1 MSPSVALRHLSG
13 VPGRPL
19 LVVGPS
25 LGTTV
30 DRLWGTV
37 AATLPGWNVLGWDLP
52 GHGASPAADRLTP
65 GFSMAALADAVLAA
79 VDEAV
84 GSAVPF
90 GYAGDSVGG
99 AVGLQ
104 LALDHPDRVTS
115 LAVLC
120 SAATFGGPAGW
131 RDRAALVRAEGMAP
145 MLASSPA
152 RWFGSAIPEER
163 RAAALGDLATV
174 DPEGYAR
181 VCEAL
186 GGFDVRARLAS
197 VGVPLLAVAG
207 AEDVATPPAVLAEIA
222 DGVADGRLAVLD
234 GVGHLAPL
242 EAPAEVAALLGD
254 LLGSAAHSERS
265 SAVSRARSA
274 SRSASA

>member
-1 MSPSVALRHLSG
+1 MLPSVAVRHLAG
-13 VPGRPL
+13 TPGRPL

-25 LGTTV
+25 LGTTA

-37 AATLPGWNVLGWDLP
+37 AAALPGWNVLGWDLP

-65 GFSMAALADAVLAA
+65 GFSMAGLAAAVLGA

-84 GSAVPF
+84 GDAVPF
-90 GYAGDSVGG
+90 AYAGDSVGG

-104 LALDHPDRVTS
+104 LALDRPGRVTS

-120 SAATFGGPAGW
+120 SAATFGGPDAW
-131 RDRAALVRAEGMAP
+131 RDRAAPVRAEGMAP
-145 MLASSPA
+145 MVAASPA
-152 RWFGSAIPEER
+152 RWFGSSISEER

-186 GGFDVRARLAS
+186 GGFDVRDRLAE

-207 AEDVATPPAVLAEIA
+207 ADDVATPPDVLGAIA
-222 DGVADGRLAVLD
+222 SGVPDGRLEVLD
-234 GVGHLAPL
+234 GVGHLAPY
-242 EAPAEVAALLGD
+242 EAPERVAALLRD
-254 LLGSAAHSERS
+254 HLAAHSERS
-265 SAVSRARSA
+265 SADSRARSA